1 MDARHSK
8 LQKLIAALLGPDSRI
23 EDRSRRQL
31 SVLLYSFQLAMIPF
45 AVLAILTGD
54 LLNNVVPLLFASIAG
69 ILVVYSITK
78 VLQYRASVVLVVS
91 LYTTLPILIWFSVTD
106 WQPYDIPRIMP
117 FIILALGL
125 GALFTDER
133 VVLIQGLVISLII
146 VYTVGFVRGF
156 PLAEYDY
163 YLFTVALLSL
173 MVIVFSRLINFYL
186 REINRQ
192 AGELKKQNR
201 DLEIYTKLLRHDL
214 SNDLQAIINSVE
226 LSQLLLPLDAER
238 VNESLE
244 QSLSFGMRMQKLLHV
259 FRLPLEQPSAHLVE
273 DIRRIALESENTHKN
288 LKITVSWSREA
299 ERKTITASRL
309 LPLVWTNIFRNAS
322 QHAGK
327 HPIVHVD
334 ISIIDNYYH
343 IVITDNGPGILPDK
357 KEKLFSRSDDFNQ
370 RDKGIGL
377 YLARMIVESHG
388 GTIELSDTSK
398 TQFII
403 RLPTSS
409 SKT

>member
-1 MDARHSK
+1 
-8 LQKLIAALLGPDSRI
+8 
-23 EDRSRRQL
+23 
-31 SVLLYSFQLAMIPF
+31 MIPF

-54 LLNNVVPLLFASIAG
+54 LLNNVIPLLFTAIVG
-69 ILVVYSITK
+69 ILVVYLITR
-78 VLQYRASVVLVVS
+78 VLDYRASVVLVVS
-91 LYTTLPILIWFSVTD
+91 LYTTLPILIWFSVAN

-163 YLFTVALLSL
+163 YLLTVALLSL

-192 AGELKKQNR
+192 SAELKKQNR

-214 SNDLQAIINSVE
+214 SNDLQAVISSVE

-238 VNESLE
+238 VSESLE

-259 FRLPLEQPSAHLVE
+259 FRLPIEQPSAHLVE
-273 DIRRIALESENTHKN
+273 DIRRIALESEETHKN

-299 ERKTITASRL
+299 EKQTITASRL

-322 QHAGK
+322 QHAGE
-327 HPIVHVD
+327 HPIVDVD
-334 ISIIDNYYH
+334 ISIIGDHYH
-343 IVITDNGPGILPDK
+343 IVITDNGPGIPPDMR
-357 KEKLFSRSDDFNQ
+357 EKLFSRSDDLNQ

-377 YLARMIVESHG
+377 YLARMIIESHG
-388 GTIELSDTSK
+388 GTIELSDMSE

-409 SKT
+409 N